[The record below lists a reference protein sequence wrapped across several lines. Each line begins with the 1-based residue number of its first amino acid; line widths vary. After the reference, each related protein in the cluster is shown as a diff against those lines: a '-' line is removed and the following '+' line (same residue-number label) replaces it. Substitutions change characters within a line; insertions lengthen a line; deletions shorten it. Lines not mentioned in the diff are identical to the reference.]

1 MGDVEAITLTD
12 IWPIE
17 NPKDYKIHFGR
28 RNTVAQP
35 LDEWVRD
42 QSLWVGWQESR
53 PKYDAFNRPYIF
65 SLMDFYHETDVWLFG
80 GVFRVLSRHQDRYDV
95 ELTELLGPVRSRT

>member
-1 MGDVEAITLTD
+1 MADGAVITLED

-53 PKYDAFNRPYIF
+53 PKYDAFNRTK
-65 SLMDFYHETDVWLFG
+65 STLAG
-80 GVFRVLSRHQDRYDV
+80 LSPKPSTV
-95 ELTELLGPVRSRT
+95 NL